1 MTGFALFSSK
11 MMCWHHDCLQR
22 KKCYLR
28 VSYGFFSWCLD
39 PSNMSVSWPGAQ
51 RKLKERVEMVLLK
64 TNDGRRQ
71 SGAVVRKQEKK

>member
-1 MTGFALFSSK
+1 
-11 MMCWHHDCLQR
+11 
-22 KKCYLR
+22 
-28 VSYGFFSWCLD
+28 
-39 PSNMSVSWPGAQ
+39 MSVSWPGAQ